1 MLSTK
6 VHKARQL
13 ASHALPLTR
22 RTLSLG
28 KGLLHKV
35 TGLAGRLL
43 GAVGRCVRQVT
54 DYLLESK
61 AVRLLLELIDSGGP
75 GEVTHKLIAP
85 RLVERNTCCSPQ
97 QMTAD

>member
-22 RTLSLG
+22 RILSLG

-35 TGLAGRLL
+35 TG
-43 GAVGRCVRQVT
+43 
-54 DYLLESK
+54 
-61 AVRLLLELIDSGGP
+61 SGGP
-75 GEVTHKLIAP
+75 AIGVLWAAASG
-85 RLVERNTCCSPQ
+85 R
-97 QMTAD
+97 

>member
-22 RTLSLG
+22 RILSLG

-43 GAVGRCVRQVT
+43 GAVGRCVRLLLKLTMIVSAVAT
-54 DYLLESK
+54 VLTGLGYLLCSK
-61 AVRLLLELIDSGGP
+61 RQRS
-75 GEVTHKLIAP
+75 
-85 RLVERNTCCSPQ
+85 
-97 QMTAD
+97 

>member
-35 TGLAGRLL
+35 TGLAGYWVLW
-43 GAVGRCVRQVT
+43 AAASGR
-54 DYLLESK
+54 
-61 AVRLLLELIDSGGP
+61 
-75 GEVTHKLIAP
+75 
-85 RLVERNTCCSPQ
+85 
-97 QMTAD
+97 

>member
-28 KGLLHKV
+28 KGLL
-35 TGLAGRLL
+35 
-43 GAVGRCVRQVT
+43 
-54 DYLLESK
+54 
-61 AVRLLLELIDSGGP
+61 
-75 GEVTHKLIAP
+75 P
-85 RLVERNTCCSPQ
+85 R
-97 QMTAD
+97 

>member
-22 RTLSLG
+22 RILSLG

-61 AVRLLLELIDSGGP
+61 AVRAAAEAHHD
-75 GEVTHKLIAP
+75 
-85 RLVERNTCCSPQ
+85 RLRCGHGAHGTGLSAVQ
-97 QMTAD
+97 QTPAQLNR

>member
-6 VHKARQL
+6 VHKVRQL

-22 RTLSLG
+22 HALSLG

-35 TGLAGRLL
+35 TGLAGWILV
-43 GAVGRCVRQVT
+43 AAGRCIRQVT

-61 AVRLLLELIDSGGP
+61 AVRLLL
-75 GEVTHKLIAP
+75 KLAMIVSAVATV
-85 RLVERNTCCSPQ
+85 LTGLGYLLCSKRQ
-97 QMTAD
+97 RS

>member
-22 RTLSLG
+22 RILSLG

-54 DYLLESK
+54 DYLL
-61 AVRLLLELIDSGGP
+61 ARPCG
-75 GEVTHKLIAP
+75 
-85 RLVERNTCCSPQ
+85 CC
-97 QMTAD
+97 

>member
-22 RTLSLG
+22 RILSLG

-43 GAVGRCVRQVT
+43 GAVGRWRARPC
-54 DYLLESK
+54 
-61 AVRLLLELIDSGGP
+61 G
-75 GEVTHKLIAP
+75 
-85 RLVERNTCCSPQ
+85 CCWRSP
-97 QMTAD
+97 

>member
-13 ASHALPLTR
+13 ASHAMPLTR
-22 RTLSLG
+22 RILSLG

-43 GAVGRCVRQVT
+43 GAVGRCVRHV
-54 DYLLESK
+54 
-61 AVRLLLELIDSGGP
+61 
-75 GEVTHKLIAP
+75 
-85 RLVERNTCCSPQ
+85 
-97 QMTAD
+97 

>member
-61 AVRLLLELIDSGGP
+61 AVRLEIAMIVSAVATVLTGLGYLL
-75 GEVTHKLIAP
+75 
-85 RLVERNTCCSPQ
+85 CSKRQ
-97 QMTAD
+97 RS

>member
-22 RTLSLG
+22 RILSLG

-54 DYLLESK
+54 DHLLESK
-61 AVRLLLELIDSGGP
+61 AVRQLTMIVSAVATVLTGLGYLL
-75 GEVTHKLIAP
+75 
-85 RLVERNTCCSPQ
+85 CSKRQ
-97 QMTAD
+97 RS

>member
-22 RTLSLG
+22 RILSLG

-43 GAVGRCVRQVT
+43 GAVGRCGRQVT

-61 AVRLLLELIDSGGP
+61 AVRLLL
-75 GEVTHKLIAP
+75 KLTMIVSAVATV
-85 RLVERNTCCSPQ
+85 LTGLGYLLCSKRQ
-97 QMTAD
+97 RS